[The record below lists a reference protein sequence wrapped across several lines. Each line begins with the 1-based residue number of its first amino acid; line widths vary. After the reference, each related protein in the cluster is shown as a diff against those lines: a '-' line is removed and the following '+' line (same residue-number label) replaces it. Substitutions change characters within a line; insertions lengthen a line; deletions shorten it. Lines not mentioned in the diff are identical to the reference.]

1 MSETKTFEIM
11 FGDLTQDAQERLLKF
26 EGVSDQSK
34 CNYDFSPI
42 AIIERE
48 LEIDL
53 DKDPES
59 QVMGEEPETERLRR
73 LNG

>member
-1 MSETKTFEIM
+1 MSETKTFEVM
-11 FGDLTQDAQERLLKF
+11 FGDLTQEAQERLLEF
-26 EGVSDQSK
+26 EGVSDQSE

-48 LEIDL
+48 IEIDL

-59 QVMGEEPETERLRR
+59 QIMGEEPEVERLRR